1 MSPLGATY
9 GGALVGSMCVPVC
22 LKNSGYVTLS
32 KCWLRCYITKSS
44 LSCQNILSLD
54 LGKKMSIHKKS
65 DVSNLCIFPRNRNQ
79 SIIYTTNQVS
89 GFDMIET
96 YGLNQ
101 ISNIWETVYCMY
113 ASRHIFGLFLEFF
126 NQCSTSRSP

>member
-1 MSPLGATY
+1 MKKVLQSNLRLEPVS
-9 GGALVGSMCVPVC
+9 GGTNFENVSARRHLWWRPRGFDVC
-22 LKNSGYVTLS
+22 TGLPKKLWIRTLS
-32 KCWLRCYITKSS
+32 KCWLGCYITKSS

-65 DVSNLCIFPRNRNQ
+65 DVINLCIFPRNRNQ

-101 ISNIWETVYCMY
+101 ISNI
-113 ASRHIFGLFLEFF
+113 
-126 NQCSTSRSP
+126 